1 MAEKPTPTT
10 RPFPAVQN
18 HRTKPFARA
27 NYRRWDLT
35 RHDLAARSPLVPV
48 ILTIVAIVSI
58 QLGAA
63 IAKTLFSR
71 VGPQGVSA
79 IRLAFAS
86 ILMLVI
92 LRPWRMRLTPA
103 ARRNIVL
110 YGGGL
115 GRMKH
120 RFFPGLCARPLRSPG

>member
-1 MAEKPTPTT
+1 
-10 RPFPAVQN
+10 
-18 HRTKPFARA
+18 
-27 NYRRWDLT
+27 
-35 RHDLAARSPLVPV
+35 VPV

-79 IRLAFAS
+79 LRLAFAS

-92 LRPWRMRLTPA
+92 LLLLFWQF
-103 ARRNIVL
+103 
-110 YGGGL
+110 GG
-115 GRMKH
+115 RQ
-120 RFFPGLCARPLRSPG
+120 